1 MTEYIPLHLHPLRCH
16 LWPAENK
23 MARMKQ
29 RWKPTVGSVRSAHL
43 KMTPNRP
50 NPRRSKVEAKVEV
63 KAKVEAK
70 VRVFQMDHPQQRRA
84 QWNDLPLAVGLWP
97 LRRWRLPPKPHPS
110 PGLLKP
116 RRLPSPNP
124 ERKPRSRKRVNQ
136 RKRELGG
143 GDGFQPRRG
152 YLCWNSKP
160 SAKSSMKTSQGGSK
174 RSLHFS
180 PPFSSCASKRSVPSM
195 PMTHPMLT
203 MWHVQSVKL
212 RNSYPRKMSVTALTM
227 MYFIFL

>member
-29 RWKPTVGSVRSAHL
+29 RWKPTVGSVRSARL

-50 NPRRSKVEAKVEV
+50 NPRRSKVEAKV

-97 LRRWRLPPKPHPS
+97 LRRSRLPPKPHPS

-143 GDGFQPRRG
+143 EMDSNRGGSTFVEIPSRPPSLQWKHRREGQSAVFISVPLFQVVPASVPFPQCQWRI
-152 YLCWNSKP
+152 LCWLCGMCK
-160 SAKSSMKTSQGGSK
+160 ASSWEIPIRGKC
-174 RSLHFS
+174 
-180 PPFSSCASKRSVPSM
+180 P
-195 PMTHPMLT
+195 
-203 MWHVQSVKL
+203 
-212 RNSYPRKMSVTALTM
+212 
-227 MYFIFL
+227 